1 SKVVLN
7 TSDYESGIYLVRIE
21 TENGV
26 VTKRFAIAR

>member
-1 SKVVLN
+1 
-7 TSDYESGIYLVRIE
+7 YESGIYLVRIE